1 MRKDDAQE
9 LFAAAMSRHGA
20 TPVHALHKEALQLL
34 IQGKA
39 DLAINKL
46 YSILFDPPHDSRI
59 AVDLLRILLLEHRFD
74 EAEQLTCKL
83 PVQLLE
89 DGQLDTLR
97 THVELIAASNP
108 AENKIP
114 RLMMNYYMS
123 LEENPDQLE
132 KRLKLASILLKI
144 DDIESALEQLYAIR
158 QADRTFRD
166 DIGQR
171 GMLALFSM
179 LGDDDE
185 LVDKYRSRIS

>member
-1 MRKDDAQE
+1 MMRKSYSPRPCPDMAQN
-9 LFAAAMSRHGA
+9 LY
-20 TPVHALHKEALQLL
+20 TPCIKKPCSCSYRAKRNWRS
-34 IQGKA
+34 
-39 DLAINKL
+39 INSTVF
-46 YSILFDPPHDSRI
+46 YSHDSRI